1 VNLGD
6 SFKEVADHK
15 FLWAPSYTRSK
26 NGRQI
31 INAGWKHVPEVH
43 KGDIVFCHE
52 NGRIIYIAFATSDAY
67 AAPRPETRTFGKWH
81 SEGFKIDVDLK
92 VLEPPVNTDVFR
104 TDFINLYNERCDP
117 RLFDLNGK
125 PSQQYMIS
133 LPEGAGAAIL
143 EATGAASIWVQDKI
157 SGVRQPKKKPTGTE
171 RDAIVKARVGQGKF
185 RDDVLKMWSNQC
197 PVTKVDMPEIL
208 VASHIVSWQLSTD
221 EQKVDA
227 FNGLPLSPAVD
238 KLFDK
243 GYISFSD
250 SGGLLLHN
258 RIRRDLLIRLGI
270 NPDAIISGLSERHR
284 AYLKRHRQTH
294 GFSG

>member
-1 VNLGD
+1 L
-6 SFKEVADHK
+6 
-15 FLWAPSYTRSK
+15 
-26 NGRQI
+26 
-31 INAGWKHVPEVH
+31 
-43 KGDIVFCHE
+43 
-52 NGRIIYIAFATSDAY
+52 ATSDAY
-67 AAPRPETRTFGKWH
+67 AAPRPQTRTFGKWH
-81 SEGFKIDVDLK
+81 SEGFKIDVDLEILK
-92 VLEPPVNTDVFR
+92 PPIDTEIFR
-104 TDFINLYNERCDP
+104 RDFINLYNDRCDP
-117 RLFDLNGK
+117 RLFDVNGK

-143 EATGAASIWVQDKI
+143 EATGDAAILVQDKI
-157 SGVRQPKKKPTGTE
+157 SSVTQPKKKATATQ
-171 RDAIVKARVGQGKF
+171 RDAIVKARVGQGRF
-185 RDDVLKMWSNQC
+185 RDDVLKMWTNQC

-221 EQKVDA
+221 EEKVDA
-227 FNGLPLSPAVD
+227 FNGFPLSPAVD

-258 RIRRDLLIRLGI
+258 CIRRGLLIRLGI
-270 NPDAIISGLSERHR
+270 DPDAMISGLSERHR